1 MCTAEVSNA
10 SIIGKSVSQ
19 WAKKLTLSQL
29 SLLHRCKISAGP
41 EAVRTRCGSA
51 LG

>member
-29 SLLHRCKISAGP
+29 SLLHRAKININ
-41 EAVRTRCGSA
+41 EKELQIITIRQ
-51 LG
+51 